1 MRARRAQLGLQAI
14 HRSTTTAL
22 SAGSQRMHRN
32 AEPAGA
38 VPARAASER
47 QSSAPN
53 MAAIM
58 MTTMAAM
65 FGALPLALGGGTG
78 ADLRCP
84 LGITIVGGLIVSQ
97 ALTLFTTPVVY
108 LYMDRLQTWLR
119 PARAH
124 RPVDSPSAS
133 D

>member
-1 MRARRAQLGLQAI
+1 
-14 HRSTTTAL
+14 
-22 SAGSQRMHRN
+22 
-32 AEPAGA
+32 
-38 VPARAASER
+38 
-47 QSSAPN
+47 
-53 MAAIM
+53 M

-78 ADLRCP
+78 AELRRP

-119 PARAH
+119 PAARARSVLPIYH
-124 RPVDSPSAS
+124 EPLFFPLQYLPKSRISVLGRNLAFSKAISLTVQMEK
-133 D
+133 